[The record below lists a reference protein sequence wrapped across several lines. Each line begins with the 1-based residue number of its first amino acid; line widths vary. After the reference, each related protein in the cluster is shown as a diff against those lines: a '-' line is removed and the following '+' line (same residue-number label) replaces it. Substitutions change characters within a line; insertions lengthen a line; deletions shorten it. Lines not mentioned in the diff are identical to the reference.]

1 MSLRTQIFY
10 PRLPDVSTDST
21 AFPLSFAEISTR
33 FRPMIDRI
41 LAKRIVP
48 VVAAIG
54 GSWMVD
60 KQLVNDGKWAEI
72 TRITREALEAAA
84 AC

>member
-1 MSLRTQIFY
+1 MLKALAGPYAHTGVKFV
-10 PRLPDVSTDST
+10 PTGGVSSANLT
-21 AFPLSFAEISTR
+21 AYLK
-33 FRPMIDRI
+33 
-41 LAKRIVP
+41 LP

-72 TRITREALEAAA
+72 TRLTREALDAAA
-84 AC
+84 HGKL